1 MTKIIPLSPLSEMVA
16 IIKLKINLDNM
27 PFPIFRKV
35 VIPADISMHEL
46 HLIIQVAMG
55 WENSHLFQFSD
66 KKQRPKIMVQRVV
79 EEDDLWGM
87 HHGDTYMADEISLLE
102 FLAQTDGKTFWYWY
116 DFGDD
121 WWHKI
126 SIQKVT
132 KKDLSE
138 FDGEIPVCTEAAGLC
153 PPEDCGGPWGF
164 AQLEEAIN
172 EPKHPEYKNYR
183 EWLGIKGKKKI
194 DFENVDIEEI
204 NDNLDLL
211 WNAWVDE
218 D

>member
-1 MTKIIPLSPLSEMVA
+1 MTKIIPINPAPL
-16 IIKLKINLDNM
+16 KLKINLENM
-27 PFPIFRKV
+27 PFPIYRKV
-35 VIPADISMHEL
+35 LIPSNITMDEL

-55 WENSHLFQFSD
+55 WENCHLYEFSD
-66 KKQRPKIMVQRVV
+66 KKGKCKIRVQFDI
-79 EEDDLWGM
+79 EEDDLWGNDAESFDA
-87 HHGDTYMADEISLLE
+87 GELSLLD
-102 FLAQTDGKTFWYWY
+102 FLEHTDGKTFWYWY

-132 KKDLSE
+132 KKDLTE
-138 FDGEIPVCTEAAGLC
+138 FDGETPLCTEATGLC

-194 DFENVDIEEI
+194 DFENVEIEEI

-218 D
+218 DE

>member
-1 MTKIIPLSPLSEMVA
+1 MSKIIPLFPKLF
-16 IIKLKINLDNM
+16 KLKINLENM
-27 PFPIFRKV
+27 PFNIHRKV
-35 VIPADISMHEL
+35 LVPTDIDMYEL

-55 WENSHLFQFSD
+55 WENCHLFQFGD
-66 KKQRPKIMVQRVV
+66 KKKKPKIRVQHDID
-79 EEDDLWGM
+79 EDDLSG
-87 HHGDTYMADEISLLE
+87 HHSDSFEAEELSLME
-102 FLAQTDGKTFWYWY
+102 FLNYTDGKTFWYWY

-132 KKDLSE
+132 KKELAD
-138 FDGEIPVCTEAAGLC
+138 FDDTPLCTEAAGLC

-164 AQLEEAIN
+164 AQLAEAIN
-172 EPKHPEYKNYR
+172 EPKHPEYKNFR
-183 EWLGIKGKKKI
+183 EWLGIKGRKKI
-194 DFENVDIEEI
+194 DFDYVDIDAI

-211 WNAWVDE
+211 WNEWVFGDE

>member
-1 MTKIIPLSPLSEMVA
+1 MTKIIPLNPTPL
-16 IIKLKINLDNM
+16 KLKINLENM
-27 PFPIFRKV
+27 PFPIYRKLL
-35 VIPADISMHEL
+35 IPVDINMDEL
-46 HLIIQVAMG
+46 HLIIQIAMG
-55 WENSHLFQFSD
+55 WENCHLYEFSD
-66 KKQRPKIMVQRVV
+66 KKGKCKIRVQHDI
-79 EEDDLWGM
+79 EEDLWGNN
-87 HHGDTYMADEISLLE
+87 ADSFNAGELSLTE
-102 FLAQTDGKTFWYWY
+102 FLTYTDGKTFWYWY

-132 KKDLSE
+132 QKDLAE
-138 FDGEIPVCTEAAGLC
+138 FDGETPLCTEAAGLC

-194 DFENVDIEEI
+194 DFENVDIDPI

-211 WNAWVDE
+211 WNAWIDE
-218 D
+218 EGHE

>member
-1 MTKIIPLSPLSEMVA
+1 MTKIIPLNP
-16 IIKLKINLDNM
+16 IPFKLKINLENM
-27 PFPIFRKV
+27 PFPIYRKV
-35 VIPADISMHEL
+35 LLPADILMHDL
-46 HLIIQVAMG
+46 HLIVQVAMG
-55 WENSHLFQFSD
+55 WENCHLYEFSD
-66 KKQRPKIMVQRVV
+66 KKGKCKIRVQFDI
-79 EEDDLWGM
+79 EEDDLWGT
-87 HHGDTYMADEISLLE
+87 DADSFDAGELSLME
-102 FLAQTDGKTFWYWY
+102 FLEYTDGKTFWYWY

-138 FDGEIPVCTEAAGLC
+138 FDGETPVCTEAAGLC

-194 DFENVDIEEI
+194 DFDNVDIDAI

-211 WNAWVDE
+211 WNTWIDE
-218 D
+218 EGD